1 VTVELL
7 DPKKLAEACKSAGL
21 QPLSFSSNAL
31 LRCADGTVY
40 VVSSE
45 GVSDDSKRDDMVV
58 VDTQTMTDWQL
69 LPIPVVEACLT
80 GETIDLADLIRSFGD
95 RMENNF
101 HAWHNRALR
110 AEKGARK

>member
-1 VTVELL
+1 
-7 DPKKLAEACKSAGL
+7 
-21 QPLSFSSNAL
+21 
-31 LRCADGTVY
+31 
-40 VVSSE
+40 
-45 GVSDDSKRDDMVV
+45 
-58 VDTQTMTDWQL
+58 MTDWQL